1 MARQNTRVFPALVI
15 AALCSITLPGPL
27 SAQQTGDTTM
37 ENRVTVE
44 QIQSELSDAFAA
56 IGAYT
61 MQERD
66 EALDL
71 ARTSLGRVD
80 HEIDVLE
87 QQVREN
93 WHAMTQDA
101 QEETS
106 QAMRTLRERRNRIGE
121 LYGAMT
127 NGTEAAWGEM
137 KHGFAKAWEALKS
150 AWSDAAENAR
160 ARS

>member
-1 MARQNTRVFPALVI
+1 MARQNKQVFPALVI
-15 AALCSITLPGPL
+15 AALCSTTLPSPL
-27 SAQQTGDTTM
+27 SAQQPGDTTM
-37 ENRVTVE
+37 ESRVTVE

-61 MQERD
+61 IQERD

-71 ARTSLGRVD
+71 ARTCLGRVD
-80 HEIDVLE
+80 HEIEVLE

-93 WHAMTQDA
+93 WHAMTQVA

-106 QAMRTLRERRNRIGE
+106 QRMRTLRARRNRIGE
-121 LYGAMT
+121 LYGAVT
-127 NGTEAAWGEM
+127 NGTEAAWREM
-137 KHGFAKAWEALKS
+137 KHGFAKAWKTLKS
-150 AWSDAAENAR
+150 AWSDAAESAH